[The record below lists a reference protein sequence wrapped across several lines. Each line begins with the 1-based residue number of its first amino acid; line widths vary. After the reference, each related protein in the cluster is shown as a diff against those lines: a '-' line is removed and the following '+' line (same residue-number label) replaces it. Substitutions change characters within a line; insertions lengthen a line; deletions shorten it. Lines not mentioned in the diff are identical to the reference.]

1 MKFQNMLVGLQRLK
15 RLISGALPPW
25 LAIALRRLTMQ
36 FDRRF
41 WVGLWA
47 GLPSWLRR
55 WFGPSRA
62 TAAKPQATFGLTD
75 NRAHDP
81 AHQQALALVR
91 AVDAGGL
98 PLHPA
103 RVNQIAR
110 QLGLEVSSAAPV
122 DEMVARIRVALAR
135 LG

>member
-1 MKFQNMLVGLQRLK
+1 MR
-15 RLISGALPPW
+15 
-25 LAIALRRLTMQ
+25 
-36 FDRRF
+36 FDWRF
-41 WVGLWA
+41 WVGA
-47 GLPSWLRR
+47 VTGAVTGLPGRLRR
-55 WFGPSRA
+55 CLALRRVPACTRPA
-62 TAAKPQATFGLTD
+62 VHGL
-75 NRAHDP
+75 AHDMTRDR
-81 AHQQALALVR
+81 ARDMTHQQALALVR

-122 DEMVARIRVALAR
+122 DQTVARIRAALTR

>member
-1 MKFQNMLVGLQRLK
+1 MR
-15 RLISGALPPW
+15 
-25 LAIALRRLTMQ
+25 
-36 FDRRF
+36 FDWRF
-41 WVGLWA
+41 WVGA
-47 GLPSWLRR
+47 VTGAVTGLPGRLRR
-55 WFGPSRA
+55 CFALRRVPACTRPA
-62 TAAKPQATFGLTD
+62 
-75 NRAHDP
+75 AHDMTRGR
-81 AHQQALALVR
+81 ARDMTHQQALALVR

-122 DEMVARIRVALAR
+122 DQTVARIRAALTR

>member
-1 MKFQNMLVGLQRLK
+1 MR
-15 RLISGALPPW
+15 
-25 LAIALRRLTMQ
+25 
-36 FDRRF
+36 FDRRV
-41 WVGLWA
+41 WVRLSG
-47 GLPSWLRR
+47 WLRGWLALR
-55 WFGPSRA
+55 LGPASTPSA
-62 TAAKPQATFGLTD
+62 V
-75 NRAHDP
+75 HDL
-81 AHQQALALVR
+81 AHQQEQALVR

-122 DEMVARIRVALAR
+122 GETVARIRAALAR